1 MNYDTIAAVAT
12 AMTSSGIG
20 IIRISGSDAF
30 SILNKIFRP
39 KKEEK
44 NMLDQPTYTIHYGSV
59 YDEEELLSDI
69 EKKRNEREMKERTFV
84 YAGDTF
90 HLPARI
96 KQIDSTKFIGSPGEP
111 SYKYSFNASDKEAIM
126 QSLFKH
132 TSELSEYGNFELS
145 QEQNFMR
152 TTPPLSEVKIEVSD
166 DATHWYF
173 VDTNSSKI
181 CSISFIVVVPF
192 ATNPAII
199 IAAPAL
205 KSVATTSHPFNLVGP
220 MIVAV

>member
-1 MNYDTIAAVAT
+1 MKKIFNV
-12 AMTSSGIG
+12 IG
-20 IIRISGSDAF
+20 ICALMSYLF
-30 SILNKIFRP
+30 IFP
-39 KKEEK
+39 SCEK
-44 NMLDQPTYTIHYGSV
+44 A

-69 EKKRNEREMKERTFV
+69 EKKRNEREMKVRTFV

-96 KQIDSTKFIGSPGEP
+96 KQIDSTKFIGFPGEP

-181 CSISFIVVVPF
+181 CSISFYLDSENPYFIIEDRFDLDMEGNVNIKYMVVTPQIV
-192 ATNPAII
+192 TLND
-199 IAAPAL
+199 
-205 KSVATTSHPFNLVGP
+205 
-220 MIVAV
+220 

>member
-1 MNYDTIAAVAT
+1 MKKIFNV
-12 AMTSSGIG
+12 IG
-20 IIRISGSDAF
+20 ICALISYLFIF
-30 SILNKIFRP
+30 SSC
-39 KKEEK
+39 EE
-44 NMLDQPTYTIHYGSV
+44 S
-59 YDEEELLSDI
+59 YDEDELLRDI
-69 EKKRNEREMKERTFV
+69 DKKRLEMEMKERTLV

-90 HLPARI
+90 HLPAKI

-111 SYKYSFNASDKEAIM
+111 SYKYSFNASDKKAIM

-181 CSISFIVVVPF
+181 CSISFYLDSENPYFIIEDRFDLDMEGNVNIKYMVVTPQIV
-192 ATNPAII
+192 TLND
-199 IAAPAL
+199 
-205 KSVATTSHPFNLVGP
+205 
-220 MIVAV
+220 

>member
-1 MNYDTIAAVAT
+1 MKKIFNV
-12 AMTSSGIG
+12 IG
-20 IIRISGSDAF
+20 ICALTSYLF
-30 SILNKIFRP
+30 IFP
-39 KKEEK
+39 SCKE
-44 NMLDQPTYTIHYGSV
+44 S

-69 EKKRNEREMKERTFV
+69 EKKKIELEKEKTFV
-84 YAGDTF
+84 FAGDTF
-90 HLPARI
+90 QLPARI

-152 TTPPLSEVKIEVSD
+152 TTPPLREVKIEVSD

-181 CSISFIVVVPF
+181 CSISFYLDSENPYFIIEDRFDLDMEGNVNIKYMVVTPQIV
-192 ATNPAII
+192 TLND
-199 IAAPAL
+199 
-205 KSVATTSHPFNLVGP
+205 
-220 MIVAV
+220 

>member
-1 MNYDTIAAVAT
+1 M
-12 AMTSSGIG
+12 
-20 IIRISGSDAF
+20 
-30 SILNKIFRP
+30 K
-39 KKEEK
+39 
-44 NMLDQPTYTIHYGSV
+44 
-59 YDEEELLSDI
+59 
-69 EKKRNEREMKERTFV
+69 NEREMKVRTFV

-181 CSISFIVVVPF
+181 CSISFYLDSENPYFIIEDRFDLDMEGNVNIKYMVVTPQIV
-192 ATNPAII
+192 TLND
-199 IAAPAL
+199 
-205 KSVATTSHPFNLVGP
+205 
-220 MIVAV
+220 

>member
-1 MNYDTIAAVAT
+1 MKKIFNV
-12 AMTSSGIG
+12 IG
-20 IIRISGSDAF
+20 ICALMSYLF
-30 SILNKIFRP
+30 IFP
-39 KKEEK
+39 SCEK
-44 NMLDQPTYTIHYGSV
+44 TYDG
-59 YDEEELLSDI
+59 EELLRDI
-69 EKKRNEREMKERTFV
+69 EKKKNEREMKVRTFV

-181 CSISFIVVVPF
+181 CSISFYLDSENPYFIIEDRFDLDMEGNVNIKYMVVTPQIV
-192 ATNPAII
+192 TLND
-199 IAAPAL
+199 
-205 KSVATTSHPFNLVGP
+205 
-220 MIVAV
+220 

>member
-1 MNYDTIAAVAT
+1 MKKIFNV
-12 AMTSSGIG
+12 IG
-20 IIRISGSDAF
+20 ICALISYLFIF
-30 SILNKIFRP
+30 SSC
-39 KKEEK
+39 EE
-44 NMLDQPTYTIHYGSV
+44 S
-59 YDEEELLSDI
+59 YDEDELLRDI
-69 EKKRNEREMKERTFV
+69 DKKRLEMEMKERTLV

-90 HLPARI
+90 HLPAKI

-181 CSISFIVVVPF
+181 CSISFYLDSENPYFIIEDRFDLDMEGNVNIKYMVVTAQIV
-192 ATNPAII
+192 TLND
-199 IAAPAL
+199 
-205 KSVATTSHPFNLVGP
+205 
-220 MIVAV
+220 

>member
-1 MNYDTIAAVAT
+1 MKKIFNI
-12 AMTSSGIG
+12 IG
-20 IIRISGSDAF
+20 ICALMSYLF
-30 SILNKIFRP
+30 IFP
-39 KKEEK
+39 SCET
-44 NMLDQPTYTIHYGSV
+44 TYDN
-59 YDEEELLSDI
+59 DELERDI
-69 EKKRNEREMKERTFV
+69 EKKRLEMEKKEKTFV

-90 HLPARI
+90 QLPARI

-181 CSISFIVVVPF
+181 CSISFYLDSENPYFIIEDRFDLDMEGNVNIKHMVVTPQIV
-192 ATNPAII
+192 TLND
-199 IAAPAL
+199 
-205 KSVATTSHPFNLVGP
+205 
-220 MIVAV
+220 

>member
-1 MNYDTIAAVAT
+1 MKKIFNI
-12 AMTSSGIG
+12 IG
-20 IIRISGSDAF
+20 ICALMCYLF
-30 SILNKIFRP
+30 IFP
-39 KKEEK
+39 SCEK
-44 NMLDQPTYTIHYGSV
+44 T
-59 YDEEELLSDI
+59 YDEDELLSDI
-69 EKKRNEREMKERTFV
+69 EKKRNEIELKERTLVF
-84 YAGDTF
+84 AGDTF
-90 HLPARI
+90 QLPARI

-181 CSISFIVVVPF
+181 CSISFYLDSENPYFIIEDRFDLNMEGNVNIKYMVVTPQIV
-192 ATNPAII
+192 TLND
-199 IAAPAL
+199 
-205 KSVATTSHPFNLVGP
+205 
-220 MIVAV
+220 

>member
-1 MNYDTIAAVAT
+1 MKKIFNV
-12 AMTSSGIG
+12 IG
-20 IIRISGSDAF
+20 ICALISYLFIF
-30 SILNKIFRP
+30 SSC
-39 KKEEK
+39 EE
-44 NMLDQPTYTIHYGSV
+44 S
-59 YDEEELLSDI
+59 YDEDELLRDI
-69 EKKRNEREMKERTFV
+69 DKKRLEMEMKERTLV

-90 HLPARI
+90 HLPAKI

-111 SYKYSFNASDKEAIM
+111 SYKYSFNASDKKAIM

-152 TTPPLSEVKIEVSD
+152 TTPPLREVKIEVSD

-181 CSISFIVVVPF
+181 CSISFYLDSENPYFIIEDRFDLDMEGNVNIKYMVVTPQIV
-192 ATNPAII
+192 TLND
-199 IAAPAL
+199 
-205 KSVATTSHPFNLVGP
+205 
-220 MIVAV
+220 

>member
-1 MNYDTIAAVAT
+1 MKKIFNV
-12 AMTSSGIG
+12 IG
-20 IIRISGSDAF
+20 ICALMSYLF
-30 SILNKIFRP
+30 IFP
-39 KKEEK
+39 SCEK
-44 NMLDQPTYTIHYGSV
+44 TYDG
-59 YDEEELLSDI
+59 EELLRDI
-69 EKKRNEREMKERTFV
+69 EKKKNEREMKLRTFV

-181 CSISFIVVVPF
+181 CSISFYLDSENPYFIIEDRFDLDMEGNVNIKYMVVTPQIV
-192 ATNPAII
+192 TLND
-199 IAAPAL
+199 
-205 KSVATTSHPFNLVGP
+205 
-220 MIVAV
+220 

>member
-1 MNYDTIAAVAT
+1 MKKIFNV
-12 AMTSSGIG
+12 IG
-20 IIRISGSDAF
+20 ICALMSYLF
-30 SILNKIFRP
+30 IFP
-39 KKEEK
+39 SCE
-44 NMLDQPTYTIHYGSV
+44 TT
-59 YDEEELLSDI
+59 YDEEELLRDI
-69 EKKRNEREMKERTFV
+69 EKKRNEIEIKERTFV
-84 YAGDTF
+84 FAGDTF
-90 HLPARI
+90 HLSARI
-96 KQIDSTKFIGSPGEP
+96 KQIDSTKFIGSPGET

-181 CSISFIVVVPF
+181 CSISFYLDSENPYFIIEDRFDLDMEGNVNIKYMVVTPQIV
-192 ATNPAII
+192 TLND
-199 IAAPAL
+199 
-205 KSVATTSHPFNLVGP
+205 
-220 MIVAV
+220 

>member
-1 MNYDTIAAVAT
+1 MKKIFNV
-12 AMTSSGIG
+12 IG
-20 IIRISGSDAF
+20 ICALMSYLF
-30 SILNKIFRP
+30 IFP
-39 KKEEK
+39 SCKE
-44 NMLDQPTYTIHYGSV
+44 S
-59 YDEEELLSDI
+59 YDEEELLRDI
-69 EKKRNEREMKERTFV
+69 DKKRLEMEMKERTFV
-84 YAGDTF
+84 YEGDTF
-90 HLPARI
+90 QLPARI

-181 CSISFIVVVPF
+181 CSISFYLDSENPYFIIEDRFDLDMEGNVNIKYMVVTPQIV
-192 ATNPAII
+192 TLND
-199 IAAPAL
+199 
-205 KSVATTSHPFNLVGP
+205 
-220 MIVAV
+220 

>member
-1 MNYDTIAAVAT
+1 MKKIFNV
-12 AMTSSGIG
+12 IG
-20 IIRISGSDAF
+20 ICALISYLF
-30 SILNKIFRP
+30 IFP
-39 KKEEK
+39 SCEE
-44 NMLDQPTYTIHYGSV
+44 S
-59 YDEEELLSDI
+59 YDEDELLRDI
-69 EKKRNEREMKERTFV
+69 DKKRLEMEMKERTLV

-90 HLPARI
+90 HLPAKI

-181 CSISFIVVVPF
+181 CSISFYLDSENPYFIIEDRFDLDMEGNVNIKYMVVTPQIV
-192 ATNPAII
+192 TLND
-199 IAAPAL
+199 
-205 KSVATTSHPFNLVGP
+205 
-220 MIVAV
+220 

>member
-1 MNYDTIAAVAT
+1 MEKIFNV
-12 AMTSSGIG
+12 IG
-20 IIRISGSDAF
+20 ICALMSYLF
-30 SILNKIFRP
+30 IFP
-39 KKEEK
+39 SCEK
-44 NMLDQPTYTIHYGSV
+44 A

-173 VDTNSSKI
+173 LGSNSSLYY
-181 CSISFIVVVPF
+181 ISFDSENPYFSIGLGSYSINEDYIIDAPSIPLPPIIV
-192 ATNPAII
+192 
-199 IAAPAL
+199 
-205 KSVATTSHPFNLVGP
+205 
-220 MIVAV
+220 

>member
-1 MNYDTIAAVAT
+1 MKNIFNV
-12 AMTSSGIG
+12 IG
-20 IIRISGSDAF
+20 ICALMCYLF
-30 SILNKIFRP
+30 IFP
-39 KKEEK
+39 SCEK
-44 NMLDQPTYTIHYGSV
+44 TYDG
-59 YDEEELLSDI
+59 EELLRDI
-69 EKKRNEREMKERTFV
+69 EKKKNEREMKVRTFV

-145 QEQNFMR
+145 QEQNFMM

-173 VDTNSSKI
+173 VDKNSSKI
-181 CSISFIVVVPF
+181 CSISFYLDSENPYFIIEDRFDLDMEGNVNIKYMVVTPQIV
-192 ATNPAII
+192 TLND
-199 IAAPAL
+199 
-205 KSVATTSHPFNLVGP
+205 
-220 MIVAV
+220 

>member
-1 MNYDTIAAVAT
+1 MKKIFNV
-12 AMTSSGIG
+12 IG
-20 IIRISGSDAF
+20 ICALMSYLF
-30 SILNKIFRP
+30 IFP
-39 KKEEK
+39 SCE
-44 NMLDQPTYTIHYGSV
+44 TT

-84 YAGDTF
+84 FAGDTF

-181 CSISFIVVVPF
+181 CSISFYLDSENPYFIIEDRFDLDMEGNVNIKYMVVTPQIV
-192 ATNPAII
+192 TLND
-199 IAAPAL
+199 
-205 KSVATTSHPFNLVGP
+205 
-220 MIVAV
+220 

>member
-1 MNYDTIAAVAT
+1 MKKIFNV
-12 AMTSSGIG
+12 IG
-20 IIRISGSDAF
+20 ICDLISYLF
-30 SILNKIFRP
+30 IFP
-39 KKEEK
+39 SCEK
-44 NMLDQPTYTIHYGSV
+44 A

-96 KQIDSTKFIGSPGEP
+96 KQIDSTKFIGTQGEP

-181 CSISFIVVVPF
+181 CSISFYLDSENPYFIIEDRFDLDMEGNVNIKYMVVTPQIV
-192 ATNPAII
+192 TLND
-199 IAAPAL
+199 
-205 KSVATTSHPFNLVGP
+205 
-220 MIVAV
+220 

>member
-1 MNYDTIAAVAT
+1 MCYLFLFPSCEKTYD
-12 AMTSSGIG
+12 G
-20 IIRISGSDAF
+20 
-30 SILNKIFRP
+30 
-39 KKEEK
+39 
-44 NMLDQPTYTIHYGSV
+44 
-59 YDEEELLSDI
+59 EELLRDI
-69 EKKRNEREMKERTFV
+69 EKKRNEREMKVRTFV

-181 CSISFIVVVPF
+181 CSISFYLDSENPYFIIEDRFDLDMEGNVNIKHMVVTPQIV
-192 ATNPAII
+192 TLND
-199 IAAPAL
+199 
-205 KSVATTSHPFNLVGP
+205 
-220 MIVAV
+220 

>member
-1 MNYDTIAAVAT
+1 MKKIFNV
-12 AMTSSGIG
+12 IG
-20 IIRISGSDAF
+20 ICALMSF
-30 SILNKIFRP
+30 LFIFP
-39 KKEEK
+39 SCEE
-44 NMLDQPTYTIHYGSV
+44 S
-59 YDEEELLSDI
+59 YDEEELLRDI
-69 EKKRNEREMKERTFV
+69 DKKRLEMEMKERTFV

-173 VDTNSSKI
+173 VDTNSNKI
-181 CSISFIVVVPF
+181 CSISFYLDSENPYFIIEDRFDLDMEGNVNIKYMVVTPQIV
-192 ATNPAII
+192 TLND
-199 IAAPAL
+199 
-205 KSVATTSHPFNLVGP
+205 
-220 MIVAV
+220 

>member
-1 MNYDTIAAVAT
+1 MKKIFNV
-12 AMTSSGIG
+12 IG
-20 IIRISGSDAF
+20 ICALMSYLF
-30 SILNKIFRP
+30 IFP
-39 KKEEK
+39 SCEK
-44 NMLDQPTYTIHYGSV
+44 T
-59 YDEEELLSDI
+59 YDEDELLSDI
-69 EKKRNEREMKERTFV
+69 EKKRNEIELKERTLVF
-84 YAGDTF
+84 AGDTF
-90 HLPARI
+90 QLPARI

-181 CSISFIVVVPF
+181 CSISFYLDSENPYFIIEDRFDLDMEGNVNIKYMVVTPQIV
-192 ATNPAII
+192 TLND
-199 IAAPAL
+199 
-205 KSVATTSHPFNLVGP
+205 
-220 MIVAV
+220 

>member
-1 MNYDTIAAVAT
+1 MKKIFNV
-12 AMTSSGIG
+12 IG
-20 IIRISGSDAF
+20 ICALMCYLFLFPSC
-30 SILNKIFRP
+30 
-39 KKEEK
+39 EK
-44 NMLDQPTYTIHYGSV
+44 TYDG
-59 YDEEELLSDI
+59 EELLRDI
-69 EKKRNEREMKERTFV
+69 EKKRNEREMKVRTFV

-181 CSISFIVVVPF
+181 CSISFYLDSENPYFIIEDRFDLDMEGNVNIKHMVVTPQIV
-192 ATNPAII
+192 TLND
-199 IAAPAL
+199 
-205 KSVATTSHPFNLVGP
+205 
-220 MIVAV
+220 

>member
-1 MNYDTIAAVAT
+1 MKKIFNV
-12 AMTSSGIG
+12 IG
-20 IIRISGSDAF
+20 ICALMSYLFLFPSC
-30 SILNKIFRP
+30 
-39 KKEEK
+39 EK
-44 NMLDQPTYTIHYGSV
+44 TYDG
-59 YDEEELLSDI
+59 EELLRDI
-69 EKKRNEREMKERTFV
+69 EKKKNEREMKVRTFV

-145 QEQNFMR
+145 QEQNFIR

-181 CSISFIVVVPF
+181 CSISFYLDSENPYFIIEDRFDLDMEGNVNIKYMVVTPQIV
-192 ATNPAII
+192 TLND
-199 IAAPAL
+199 
-205 KSVATTSHPFNLVGP
+205 
-220 MIVAV
+220 

>member
-1 MNYDTIAAVAT
+1 MKKIFNV
-12 AMTSSGIG
+12 IG
-20 IIRISGSDAF
+20 ICALMSYLF
-30 SILNKIFRP
+30 IFP
-39 KKEEK
+39 SCEK
-44 NMLDQPTYTIHYGSV
+44 A

-69 EKKRNEREMKERTFV
+69 EKKRNERETKERTFV

-90 HLPARI
+90 QLPAKI

-181 CSISFIVVVPF
+181 CSISFYLDSENPYFIIEDRFDLDMEGNVNIKHMVVTPQIV
-192 ATNPAII
+192 TLND
-199 IAAPAL
+199 
-205 KSVATTSHPFNLVGP
+205 
-220 MIVAV
+220 

>member
-1 MNYDTIAAVAT
+1 MKKIFNV
-12 AMTSSGIG
+12 IG
-20 IIRISGSDAF
+20 ICALMCYLF
-30 SILNKIFRP
+30 IFP
-39 KKEEK
+39 SCEK
-44 NMLDQPTYTIHYGSV
+44 TYDG
-59 YDEEELLSDI
+59 EELLRDI
-69 EKKRNEREMKERTFV
+69 EKKKNEREMKVRTFV

-181 CSISFIVVVPF
+181 CSISFYLDSENPYFIIEDRFDLDMEGNVNIKHMVVTPQIV
-192 ATNPAII
+192 TLND
-199 IAAPAL
+199 
-205 KSVATTSHPFNLVGP
+205 
-220 MIVAV
+220 

>member
-1 MNYDTIAAVAT
+1 MKKIFNV
-12 AMTSSGIG
+12 IG
-20 IIRISGSDAF
+20 ICALMSYLF
-30 SILNKIFRP
+30 IFP
-39 KKEEK
+39 SCE
-44 NMLDQPTYTIHYGSV
+44 TT
-59 YDEEELLSDI
+59 YDEEELLRDI
-69 EKKRNEREMKERTFV
+69 EKKRNEIEIKERTFV
-84 YAGDTF
+84 FAGDTF

-166 DATHWYF
+166 DATHWHF

-181 CSISFIVVVPF
+181 CSISFYLDSENPYFIIEDRFDLDMEGNVNIKYMVVTPQIV
-192 ATNPAII
+192 TLND
-199 IAAPAL
+199 
-205 KSVATTSHPFNLVGP
+205 
-220 MIVAV
+220 